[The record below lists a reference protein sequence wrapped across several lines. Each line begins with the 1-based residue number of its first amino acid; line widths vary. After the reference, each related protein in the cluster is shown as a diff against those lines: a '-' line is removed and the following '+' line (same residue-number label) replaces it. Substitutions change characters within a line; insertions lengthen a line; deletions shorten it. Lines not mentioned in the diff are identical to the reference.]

1 MTDEIPTEPANR
13 RSFLGFAVFGV
24 SAIFSA
30 ILGFPVLCYV
40 IDPRNRKGPKSAMK
54 LVDGIKVDELA
65 VNKPAQGVVRDTRTD
80 AWTLYPNDVI
90 GRVWVVRTGALPP
103 LATLAQIQAFNNLA
117 LSAKAAVM
125 QVFTTICPHLGC
137 SVNENPAG
145 GFLCPCHAASFDL
158 NGAQTGAGNPALRGM
173 DPLEWGIDE
182 DDPNRIKVTYVN
194 YKTLEATRIPQG

>member
-1 MTDEIPTEPANR
+1 MIDEIPNEPANR

-24 SAIFSA
+24 GAIFSA

-40 IDPRNRKGPKSAMK
+40 IDPRHRKGPKSAMK
-54 LVDGIKVDELA
+54 LVDGVKLDELA

-90 GRVWVVRTGALPP
+90 GRVWVVRIAAAAPP
-103 LATLAQIQAFNNLA
+103 LATPAEIQAFNKNDH
-117 LSAKAAVM
+117 AKKAFM

-145 GFLCPCHAASFDL
+145 GFLCPCHAAAFGTD
-158 NGAQTGAGNPALRGM
+158 GKQQGEGNPALRGM
-173 DPLEWGIDE
+173 DDLEWEIDE
-182 DDPNRIKVTYVN
+182 EDSNRIKVTYVN
-194 YKTLEATRIPQG
+194 YKTLEATRIPLG